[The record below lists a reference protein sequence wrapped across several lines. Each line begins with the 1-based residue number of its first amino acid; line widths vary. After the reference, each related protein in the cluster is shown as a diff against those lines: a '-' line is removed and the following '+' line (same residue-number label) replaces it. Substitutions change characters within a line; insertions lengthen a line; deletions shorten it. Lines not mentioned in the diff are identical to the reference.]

1 MLLIK
6 TEGVTGMDQQ
16 TAQRLEQWIDQNFDR
31 IVEDIK
37 RLVRIPSV
45 STYDEEGTPFGA
57 GCKRALDEALAMA
70 AEYGFTTDRC
80 GDLFGSAAMRP
91 GVPAGEEIA
100 FWGHL
105 DVVPPGDDWQ
115 YTQPYDPIEKGG
127 YLIGRGADDNKGP
140 AVGVMHLLRAFRE
153 LGIPTH
159 HGLRLFFGCDE
170 EHGMA
175 DVQHYAANF
184 PPQKLTIIADCGF
197 PVCYGE
203 KGILE
208 ANIVSREAVKS
219 LSALKAGMATN
230 IVPDKAYLCLK
241 GAAANPQNT
250 QWAELSVHDGET
262 CICGKGLSRHSAFP
276 DGGVNAIH
284 QAMIAALDTGLL
296 TGYDL
301 QVVDFLK
308 RVNDD
313 CWGTNVGADG
323 EDEISG
329 KTTCVGTMAHLT
341 PEGRAVLHL
350 NIRYCIRTDADKLM
364 ANMRRIC
371 EENGCEL
378 EILRDSAPNYFPRE
392 NPVVDALTGVFNEMT
407 GQDRKPY
414 VMGGG
419 TYARKLKNALAFGPG
434 GLEKEPTDLFAP
446 GHGGAHQPDE
456 GLHLAS
462 YKRALLILGM
472 GILEADRVM
481 AEQ

>member
-1 MLLIK
+1 
-6 TEGVTGMDQQ
+6 MDQQ
-16 TAQRLEQWIDQNFDR
+16 IVNRLETWIDQHFDE
-31 IVEDIK
+31 IVSDIK

-45 STYDEEGTPFGA
+45 ATYDEEGTPFGQ
-57 GCKRALDEALAMA
+57 GCKNALDEALTMA

-80 GDLFGSAAMRP
+80 GDMFGSATLRP
-91 GVPAGEEIA
+91 GKSAGDEIA

-115 YTQPYDPIEKGG
+115 HTQPYEPIEKCG

-140 AVGVMHLLRAFRE
+140 TVGVMHILRAFKE
-153 LGIPTH
+153 LDIPTH
-159 HGLRLFFGCDE
+159 HGLRQFYGCDE

-184 PPQKLTIIADCGF
+184 PPQKLTIIADSGF

-208 ANIVSREAVKS
+208 ANIVSRQPVAA
-219 LSALKAGMATN
+219 LSALQAGMASN
-230 IVPDKAYLCLK
+230 IVPDKATLCLK
-241 GAAANPQNT
+241 GEAPAENT
-250 QWAELSVHDGET
+250 EWADVTVCDGET
-262 CICGKGLSRHSAFP
+262 CIAGRGLSRHSAFP

-284 QAMIAALDTGLL
+284 QAMIAALNTGLL
-296 TGYDL
+296 TGYDR

-313 CWGTNVGADG
+313 CWGTNVGAAG
-323 EDEISG
+323 EDDISG
-329 KTTCVGTMAHLT
+329 KTTCVGTMASLK
-341 PEGRAVLHL
+341 EDGRAVLHL
-350 NIRYCIRTDADKLM
+350 NIRYCIRTESEALI
-364 ANMRRIC
+364 ASMRRIC

-378 EILRDSAPNYFPRE
+378 EIIRDSAPNYFPRE

-419 TYARKLKNALAFGPG
+419 TYARKLQNALAFGPG
-434 GLEKEPTDLFAP
+434 GLEKEPTDLFQP

-462 YKRALLILGM
+462 YKRALLILAM
-472 GILEADRVM
+472 GILEADRVI
-481 AEQ
+481 A